1 MALPATPGIRVME
14 YIVPTNPRTYMAI
27 CCICVCR
34 GLNGWVGRG
43 AYCRFV
49 WNTSQSLGSTTSFS
63 NTTTA
68 FISEYCHDDCGRSH
82 HSCCIC
88 LNCVADETVRSQH
101 AVLPWSWQVQPTP
114 PSSETGLQQE
124 RQQVVEL
131 VGCDCVYVR
140 VMYVTRCC
148 GLVGQATMILVVLT
162 SPSPSSLPPSHT
174 THSLTHSHTHLLTHS
189 LTHTYSHTL
198 THSLTHSLTH
208 PLTDSLTYPLT
219 HSLVH
224 LFSAATSRSLW

>member
-1 MALPATPGIRVME
+1 MS
-14 YIVPTNPRTYMAI
+14 
-27 CCICVCR
+27 
-34 GLNGWVGRG
+34 GWVEVC

-49 WNTSQSLGSTTSFS
+49 WNTSQSLGSMTSFR

-68 FISEYCHDDCGRSH
+68 FISEYCHGDCGRSH
-82 HSCCIC
+82 HNCCIC
-88 LNCVADETVRSQH
+88 LNCVTDETVRPQH

-174 THSLTHSHTHLLTHS
+174 THSLTH
-189 LTHTYSHTL
+189 TL
-198 THSLTHSLTH
+198 THSLTH
-208 PLTDSLTYPLT
+208 
-219 HSLVH
+219 
-224 LFSAATSRSLW
+224 